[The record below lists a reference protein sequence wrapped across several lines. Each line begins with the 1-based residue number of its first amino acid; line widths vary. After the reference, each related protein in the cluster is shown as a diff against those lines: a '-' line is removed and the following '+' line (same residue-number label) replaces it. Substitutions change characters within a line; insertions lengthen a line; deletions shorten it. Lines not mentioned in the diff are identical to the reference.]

1 MDDLP
6 NFAAWNIHTLAK
18 FATDAYKRMQEQQD
32 AMELMRNDLRT
43 AMENYRKLVK
53 EIYDG
58 NNP

>member
-1 MDDLP
+1 
-6 NFAAWNIHTLAK
+6 
-18 FATDAYKRMQEQQD
+18 MQEQQD

-58 NNP
+58 SNP

>member
-6 NFAAWNIHTLAK
+6 NFAAWNTKNLAD
-18 FATDAYKRMQEQQD
+18 FCTEAYKRMQEQQD

>member
-6 NFAAWNIHTLAK
+6 NFKAWSTKNLAD
-18 FATDAYKRMQEQQD
+18 FCTEAYLRMQEQQE

-58 NNP
+58 NNT